1 VKVISSPR
9 GYRARW
15 GVADQGI
22 SSLTNFMVAAA
33 AARLG
38 SIAEF
43 GGFSLALTVYILL
56 LWVAR
61 SLVDEP
67 FMVRLTA
74 ASDEDQARAGRDAV
88 GVAIA
93 LGAIGGAL
101 MVAVGVWAGTRWAP
115 VVALMGLFMPALLAQ
130 DAYRYILLA
139 TDRPRSASANDGVWL
154 SAQFLLIAGGLW
166 SRSGVEAPTM
176 AFGAGATLAAL
187 VGWRQTGIR
196 PAPLAGPRWLRQHGS
211 LGWSF
216 LVEFLA
222 VSGVPGITM
231 LGIAALGGVG
241 AVGEL
246 RAAMLLLSPATVVC
260 TGLFLIGM
268 PEGVRARARSPEALG
283 HLVSVLAM
291 VSVGIVLVG
300 TLVILGVPGRV
311 GSSLLGP
318 NWARG
323 RQVLLPVAVLTLAGN
338 CNLAAV
344 IGLRVLESVRG
355 SLPLR
360 LWGAPVTIVLGVVGT
375 YLGGAM
381 GGGIGLACGVSFT
394 AALTW
399 VSWRRVL
406 KLCAGYSIQQPL
418 WTRRA

>member
-1 VKVISSPR
+1 
-9 GYRARW
+9 
-15 GVADQGI
+15 
-22 SSLTNFMVAAA
+22 
-33 AARLG
+33 
-38 SIAEF
+38 
-43 GGFSLALTVYILL
+43 
-56 LWVAR
+56 
-61 SLVDEP
+61 
-67 FMVRLTA
+67 
-74 ASDEDQARAGRDAV
+74 
-88 GVAIA
+88 
-93 LGAIGGAL
+93 
-101 MVAVGVWAGTRWAP
+101 
-115 VVALMGLFMPALLAQ
+115 
-130 DAYRYILLA
+130 
-139 TDRPRSASANDGVWL
+139 
-154 SAQFLLIAGGLW
+154 
-166 SRSGVEAPTM
+166 M
-176 AFGAGATLAAL
+176 AFGAGATIAAL

-231 LGIAALGGVG
+231 LGIAALGGVE

-246 RAAMLLLSPATVVC
+246 RAAILLLSPATVVC

-268 PEGVRARARSPEALG
+268 PEGVRARARSPEALD
-283 HLVSVLAM
+283 HLVSILAM

-300 TLVILGVPGRV
+300 TLLILGVPGRV
-311 GSSLLGP
+311 GSLLLGP

-355 SLPLR
+355 SLLLR
-360 LWGAPVTIVLGVVGT
+360 MWGAPVTVVLGVVGT

-399 VSWRRVL
+399 VSWRRAL
-406 KLCAGYSIQQPL
+406 NLCAGYPIQQAL
-418 WTRRA
+418 WSRRA

>member
-9 GYRARW
+9 AYRARW

-22 SSLTNFMVAAA
+22 SSLTNFIVAAA

-38 SIAEF
+38 SIGEF

-61 SLVDEP
+61 SLVNEP
-67 FMVRLTA
+67 FMVRLTS

-88 GVAIA
+88 GAAIA
-93 LGAIGGAL
+93 LGVVGGAL
-101 MVAVGVWAGTRWAP
+101 MVAVGVVAGTRWGP
-115 VVALMGLFMPALLAQ
+115 VMALMGLFMPSLLAQ

-139 TDRPRSASANDGVWL
+139 ADRPRSASANDAVWL
-154 SAQFLLIAGGLW
+154 SVQVLLIAGGLLR
-166 SRSGVEAPTM
+166 RSGVEVPTI
-176 AFGAGATLAAL
+176 AFGLGATIAAL
-187 VGWRQTGIR
+187 VGWRQTGIG
-196 PAPLAGPRWLRQHGS
+196 PAPFAGPRWLRRHGR

-246 RAAMLLLSPATVVC
+246 RAAVLLLSPATVVC

-268 PEGVRARARSPEALG
+268 PEGVRARARSPEALRR
-283 HLVSVLAM
+283 LVGVLAL

-300 TLVILGVPGRV
+300 TLLILSVPGRV

-323 RQVLLPVAVLTLAGN
+323 RHVLLPVAVLTLVGN

-360 LWGAPVTIVLGVVGT
+360 LWGAPVTIILGVAGT

-381 GGGIGLACGVSFT
+381 GGGAGLACGVCFT
-394 AALTW
+394 ASLTW
-399 VSWRRVL
+399 VSWRRAL
-406 KLCAGYSIQQPL
+406 KLFAGYPIQDL
-418 WTRRA
+418 WIRRA